1 MGQPNFLDTGATNGP
16 AGRGL
21 TMAQSLE
28 NRLPPPLVAVVL
40 ALVMG
45 VIAWTTPA
53 TPMPTVVRVGGAAL
67 FLLFAGLMGGRAFRA
82 FARAG
87 TTISPVDIEAASHL
101 VTTGIYGVSRNPMY
115 VALTSLL
122 LAVAVG
128 LSNGWALAGP
138 ILFALF
144 TTRFQIV
151 PEERVMRAKFG
162 EAYAAYTARVRRWL

>member
-1 MGQPNFLDTGATNGP
+1 MAQPNLLDRGATGVP

-28 NRLPPPLVAVVL
+28 NRLPPPLVVVVL
-40 ALVMG
+40 ALAMAV
-45 VIAWTTPA
+45 VAWTIPA
-53 TPMPTVVRVGGAAL
+53 TPLPAAVRVGGAAL

-87 TTISPVDIEAASHL
+87 TTINPVNIEAASNL

-122 LAVAVG
+122 FALAIG
-128 LSNGWALAGP
+128 LGNGWTLGGP

-162 EAYAAYTARVRRWL
+162 DAYAGYSARVRRWL